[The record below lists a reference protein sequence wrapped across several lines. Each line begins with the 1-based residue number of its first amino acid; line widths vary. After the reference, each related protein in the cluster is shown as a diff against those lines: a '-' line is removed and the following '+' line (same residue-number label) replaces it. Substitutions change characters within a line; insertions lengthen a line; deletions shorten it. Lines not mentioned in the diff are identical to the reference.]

1 MVLCKRR
8 HGFTLVELLVVIA
21 IIGILVG
28 LLLPAVQAAREAARR
43 MQCSNNLK
51 QLGLGLHMYHDTYN
65 TLPSRQTGPA
75 WSGGSATATV
85 ARFSPFVMTLPYM
98 EQANRYNQ
106 IFSTQVHAWHANPN
120 SGYIGNIPYLMCP
133 SDGLVSPTG
142 PDRNAVYS
150 PCNYGCNMG
159 DNPNLGN
166 PGSTPT
172 QPDANMRG
180 VFGYG
185 HFIKFGGITDGLSNT
200 LAYAE
205 IIVAPEGNQLGRA
218 VSNDTTNPLN
228 CRARM
233 VNKMYLPTGA
243 LIAQFRCHGQR
254 WQDGRPQYCGV
265 STILP
270 PNSAT
275 CSSQAGTGIYS
286 ASSKHTGGIQVVFGD
301 GSVHFISENID
312 TGNLSLAPS
321 ASGISPYGVWGAL
334 GTRSA
339 GEVVNVDL

>member
-1 MVLCKRR
+1 MSVRR
-8 HGFTLVELLVVIA
+8 NSGFTLVELLVVIA

-65 TLPSRQTGPA
+65 TLPSRQVGPA

-85 ARFSPFVMTLPYM
+85 SRFSPFVGMLPYM
-98 EQANRYNQ
+98 EQGNRYNQ
-106 IFSTQVHAWHANPN
+106 IYTTQVHAWHGNAN

-150 PCNYGCNMG
+150 PANYGFNMG

-166 PGSTPT
+166 PGATPT

-180 VFGYG
+180 LFGYL
-185 HFIKFGGITDGLSNT
+185 HFIKFGAISDGLSNT
-200 LAYAE
+200 LALAE
-205 IIVAPEGNQLGRA
+205 IIVAPADDQLGRA
-218 VSNDTTNPLN
+218 VGNDTTNPLA

-233 VNKMYLPTGA
+233 VNKRYISGSV
-243 LIAQFRCHGQR
+243 IAQFRCHGQR

-265 STILP
+265 TTILP
-270 PNSAT
+270 PNGAT

-286 ASSKHTGGIQVVFGD
+286 PASKHTGGIQVVFGD

-312 TGNLSLAPS
+312 TGNLSLAP
-321 ASGISPYGVWGAL
+321 ATSGISPYGVWGAL
-334 GTRSA
+334 GTRNG